1 MFGFDKRQHTPENG
15 VVSTMP
21 ATPAAQPLATPL
33 DSNPAQPQRLSIVLF
48 SGTVDKLMA
57 ASILATGAAAMGMDV
72 ELFLTT
78 WGLMAFRKD
87 DYKTNTRV
95 SADFADYA
103 PVMLE
108 QMQAKKVPSWMDN
121 LLGAKEIG
129 NVHVAACSMTLELY
143 GLQLSD
149 LEPIVD
155 EVTGVATF
163 MEQAQASQV
172 TLFI

>member
-1 MFGFDKRQHTPENG
+1 MFGHSSK
-15 VVSTMP
+15 
-21 ATPAAQPLATPL
+21 TPAPQIQPTAPQPVA
-33 DSNPAQPQRLSIVLF
+33 PAKVHRMSIVLF
-48 SGTVDKLMA
+48 SGTLDKLMA
-57 ASILATGAAAMGMDV
+57 ASIMATGAAAMGMDV

-78 WGLMAFRKD
+78 WGLMAFRKG
-87 DYKTNTRV
+87 DYQTNTRV

-108 QMQAKKVPSWMDN
+108 QMQAKKVPSWMEN
-121 LLGAKEIG
+121 LQGAKEIG

-143 GLQLSD
+143 GMQLAD

-163 MEQAQASQV
+163 VERARESEVA
-172 TLFI
+172 LFI

>member
-1 MFGFDKRQHTPENG
+1 MFTYETPQ
-15 VVSTMP
+15 T
-21 ATPAAQPLATPL
+21 QPTLPTKAH
-33 DSNPAQPQRLSIVLF
+33 RMSIIVF
-48 SGTVDKLMA
+48 SGTVDKLLA

-78 WGLMAFRKD
+78 WGLMAFRKG

-108 QMQAKKVPSWMDN
+108 QMQAKKAPSWMEN
-121 LLGAKEIG
+121 LEGAKEIG
-129 NVHVAACSMTLELY
+129 NMHVAACSMTLELY
-143 GLQLSD
+143 GMQLSD

-163 MEQAQASQV
+163 VEQARESEV